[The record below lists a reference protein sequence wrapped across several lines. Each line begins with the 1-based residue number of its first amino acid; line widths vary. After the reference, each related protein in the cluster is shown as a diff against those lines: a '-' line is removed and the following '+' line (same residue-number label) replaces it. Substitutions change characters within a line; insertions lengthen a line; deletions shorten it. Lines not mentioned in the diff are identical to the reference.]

1 MVTDSQMLGLEN
13 CCRAMGCTG
22 GYLASSTSAL
32 SIGSLLTAMLESWLG
47 GTILGREN
55 AASLQTQA
63 TTLFLATDGRC
74 GEPQVQVN

>member
-1 MVTDSQMLGLEN
+1 
-13 CCRAMGCTG
+13 
-22 GYLASSTSAL
+22 
-32 SIGSLLTAMLESWLG
+32 MLESWLG